1 MQVIKRLCYNKN
13 MGKKFRGGF
22 TLIEL
27 SLSLIFIALLSLA
40 VVFLIQNL
48 TASYRRGLI
57 LDQVNTVGMDL
68 IDDFRISVQNANS
81 ESITKMCERMYPF
94 VSDPEDPKKLNSNSD
109 RSKCIK
115 DNASSFVS
123 VTKYGTV
130 KIDNKTLTGGKIPI
144 YGAFCTGSYTYIW
157 NTGYFESSTAFGTAI
172 DQRLVDPGTPA
183 EVGYKDSS
191 GNYVTIRDNFRL
203 LKIYDN
209 SRSICINSMIEQ
221 NGGNSG
227 YVEYHTT
234 DSTKNYE
241 NNYNNNLVKPK
252 FIINSKVYKS
262 DESNS
267 EGRVSE
273 LLKKDSKYSDLV
285 LYDMYVAKPALS
297 QTRKNMY
304 YAASFI
310 LGTIRGGIN
319 IRATGSDCRPTNDNY
334 SEIDYCAINKFNF
347 GVMAGGN

>member
-1 MQVIKRLCYNKN
+1 MQVTKRLCYNRD

-57 LDQVNTVGMDL
+57 LNQVNTVGMDL
-68 IDDFRISVQNANS
+68 IDDFRISIQNANS
-81 ESITKMCERMYPF
+81 ESITKICERMYEEG
-94 VSDPEDPKKLNSNSD
+94 SSSRND
-109 RSKCIK
+109 CID
-115 DNASSFVS
+115 DNANSFVS
-123 VTKYGTV
+123 VTRYGDV
-130 KIDNKTLTGGKIPI
+130 KIDGNALSGGQMPV
-144 YGAFCTGSYTYIW
+144 YGAFCTGTYTYVW
-157 NTGYFESSTAFGTAI
+157 NTGYYESSTVFGSRVI
-172 DQRLVDPGTPA
+172 DYRDVTPSDPATIKMKNDSG
-183 EVGYKDSS
+183 GYTTVRED
-191 GNYVTIRDNFRL
+191 FRL
-203 LKIYDN
+203 LKIFDN
-209 SRSICINSMIEQ
+209 SRSICVNSMIQQ
-221 NGGNSG
+221 NGGDPKKYVKYDNGYYKNS
-227 YVEYHTT
+227 
-234 DSTKNYE
+234 
-241 NNYNNNLVKPK
+241 LVGPD
-252 FIINSKVYKS
+252 FIVDSKVITKP
-262 DESNS
+262 EAKS
-267 EGRVSE
+267 EGVASE
-273 LLKKDSKYSDLV
+273 LLKKDGEYSNLV

-319 IRATGSDCRPTNDNY
+319 IRATGSECRPTNHKY